1 VLSTTIGNFGKW
13 KLQASYLC
21 RLKFKGRH
29 AVKKQI
35 HPMFSTT
42 VDPSEYDIDEQME
55 RMVKQSNKNRE
66 CFTEM
71 DVGKV
76 WGLYLAWK
84 RLLTAE
90 KVP

>member
-1 VLSTTIGNFGKW
+1 
-13 KLQASYLC
+13 
-21 RLKFKGRH
+21 
-29 AVKKQI
+29 
-35 HPMFSTT
+35 MFSTT